1 MWFCGPR
8 HAVRV
13 VIGRRLWTVSL
24 TLSLCTEVPPS
35 VRKNRE
41 RRRLWIADDNRVPVS
56 PECWG
61 LPLIGC
67 NVNAMTEIISGVVI
81 GEWTSRFPGEKL
93 SLCGHSNLFTGIC
106 ISALSKRHENLRPT
120 MFAAPVA
127 GASVCTGRYC
137 KYNKRE
143 GIQNPTLTA
152 KVGQAYLKKIIL
164 MNWLFD

>member
-1 MWFCGPR
+1 MYR
-8 HAVRV
+8 
-13 VIGRRLWTVSL
+13 S
-24 TLSLCTEVPPS
+24 PPS

-61 LPLIGC
+61 QPLIGC
-67 NVNAMTEIISGVVI
+67 NVNAMKQISSGVVI

-93 SLCGHSNLFTGIC
+93 SLCGHSYLFTGIC

-137 KYNKRE
+137 KYSKRE

-152 KVGQAYLKKIIL
+152 KVGQAYPKKIIL
-164 MNWLFD
+164 MNWLFDLMNPLVVPVTGVKFKSAFLYA